1 MTKLY
6 FWALQKQK
14 SLGFWLYTYFAGG
27 EDGVGIPNVGICAIE
42 GTKAVSCQFII
53 ETKLRLF
60 QYNQIG
66 RFSGAR

>member
-6 FWALQKQK
+6 FWALQQK
-14 SLGFWLYTYFAGG
+14 SLGFWLYFAGD